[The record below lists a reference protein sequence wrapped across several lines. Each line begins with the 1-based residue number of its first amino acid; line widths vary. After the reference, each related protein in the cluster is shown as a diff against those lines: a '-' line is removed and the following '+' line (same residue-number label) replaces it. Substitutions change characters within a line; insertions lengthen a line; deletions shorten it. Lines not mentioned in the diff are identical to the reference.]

1 MWLGR
6 GQCPRAS
13 PIAHGDDRSAEAP
26 WSLSPRGDRP
36 PQATTHGPGWS
47 PRSAGAFDAL
57 MTGAAVRALERQPGW
72 AADARLGGYGP
83 ASPCRLVVATTDP
96 AGEGHLVPGHQPAP
110 PRRPPMP
117 PPART
122 CRPTSPRSSASTDC
136 GRGSS
141 RATNRSRTNAAGPT
155 QVRSDRAIR
164 RHQTLVN
171 CAFSFCWDQWF
182 APPGPLNATTPDPC
196 PNEGP
201 ERGPDPSHEPQQPC
215 WPKALRAIRS
225 WLTPAITL
233 NRWWRGWTDKDPPP
247 TFRP

>member
-1 MWLGR
+1 MGTIVRLK
-6 GQCPRAS
+6 P
-13 PIAHGDDRSAEAP
+13 HGAFRREATA
-26 WSLSPRGDRP
+26 LRRP
-36 PQATTHGPGWS
+36 PLTAPAGL

-201 ERGPDPSHEPQQPC
+201 ERGTRPVPRAPTALLAQGLTSHPFLAHPRHHPQPMVARLDGQGPTPRPSGPD
-215 WPKALRAIRS
+215 R
-225 WLTPAITL
+225 
-233 NRWWRGWTDKDPPP
+233 RGCHRT
-247 TFRP
+247 RH